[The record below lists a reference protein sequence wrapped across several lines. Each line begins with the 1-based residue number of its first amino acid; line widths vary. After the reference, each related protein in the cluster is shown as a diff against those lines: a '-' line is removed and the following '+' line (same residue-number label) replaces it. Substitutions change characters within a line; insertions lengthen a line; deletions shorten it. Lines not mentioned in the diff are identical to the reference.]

1 MNNKRDYYEVLNV
14 PKNATKEEIKK
25 AYRRLAL
32 KHHPDRNK
40 SPEAGEKFKEI
51 SEAYAILSDDEKRTR
66 YDQFGHEGIS
76 SRYTWDDIFREADFD
91 RIFKDLG
98 FGFGGFSSIFD
109 MFFGGSPRQR
119 ARRYS
124 SRRGEDLRYDLEV
137 TLEEASSGLNKDIR
151 VAGFKTCDACNGS
164 GIKPG
169 SGPKKCPQCNGS
181 GEVRN
186 TRRFGYMQFTEIQT
200 CTKCGGRGLS
210 VKNLCTGC
218 KGTGTT
224 QQLRDLRV
232 KIPPGIDDGYSLR
245 LRGEGKPGAPGSL
258 KGDLYVV
265 IHIKPHKFFKRDGS
279 DIFCDAYIS
288 FPQASLGSSIQVPT
302 LDGKAKLKIPA
313 GTQTGTFFK
322 LARKGLPKLNGW
334 GRGDQLVR
342 VNIRT
347 PTSLT
352 KQEKKLLKELADA
365 MEEKVEFK

>member
-1 MNNKRDYYEVLNV
+1 MNSKRDYYEVLNV
-14 PKNATKEEIKK
+14 PRNASKEKIKK

-40 SPEAGEKFKEI
+40 SPEAEGKFKEI
-51 SEAYAILSDDEKRTR
+51 SEAYAVLSDNEKRIR
-66 YDQFGHEGIS
+66 YDQMGHEGIS

-98 FGFGGFSSIFD
+98 FGFGGSNSIFD
-109 MFFGGSPRQR
+109 MFFGRSPKRR
-119 ARRYS
+119 AGRYS
-124 SRRGEDLRYDLEV
+124 RRRGEDLRYDLEV

-151 VAGFKTCDACNGS
+151 VTGFKTCDTCNGS
-164 GIKPG
+164 GVKPG
-169 SGPKKCPQCNGS
+169 SGPKNCPKCNGS

-200 CTKCGGRGLS
+200 CNKCGGRGLS
-210 VKNLCTGC
+210 VKNLCKDC

-224 QQLRDLRV
+224 QHLRRIRV
-232 KIPPGIDDGYSLR
+232 KVPPGIDDGYSLR
-245 LRGEGKPGAPGSL
+245 LRGEGKPGSPGSP

-265 IHIKPHKFFKRDGS
+265 IHVKPHEFFKRDGS
-279 DIFCDAYIS
+279 NIFCDAYVS

-313 GTQTGTFFK
+313 GTQTGTLFR
-322 LARKGLPKLNGW
+322 LTRKGLPKINGW

-342 VNIRT
+342 VMVRT
-347 PTSLT
+347 PTRLT
-352 KQEKKLLKELADA
+352 KHQRKLLEELAGE